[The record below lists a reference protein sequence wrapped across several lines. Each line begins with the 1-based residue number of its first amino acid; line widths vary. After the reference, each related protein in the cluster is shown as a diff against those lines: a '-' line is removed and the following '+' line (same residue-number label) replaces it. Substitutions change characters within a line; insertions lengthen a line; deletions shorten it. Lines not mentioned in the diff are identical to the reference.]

1 MATFYNVP
9 FTDTSANPT
18 PIRVDDQTL
27 NQADTSIT
35 FVGKNYPEFSVPIG
49 KNFLHLLENFAS
61 NTAPSNPIT
70 GQLWYDTDSESVPP
84 RPQLLVYDG
93 TNWTEAGSTKKGS
106 AQPAAENSIAG
117 DLWADTANQQLYL
130 FNGSSWILVGPQY
143 NLGSDSGIRSEEL
156 IDRDTDGIKTV
167 LTCFIN
173 GVRVAVISKDDF
185 YPKTTVD
192 GFARIR
198 QGVNI
203 STADFDTDGL
213 VINKFWGTS
222 EKSDALI
229 VGNNIVPAAN
239 FLRSDIVS
247 TTNFGINI
255 RNTAGLKIGDSLE
268 TVLAS
273 ASGVTTLTNKTPN
286 SVIYLAPSGST
297 GIDNKVIT
305 VTGTTQVGINKT
317 NPGNFPDGAT
327 VANLDI
333 VGNVRQTG
341 LLLVENSTD
350 TTSSTTG
357 SIFTP
362 GGIGVAKSVFIG
374 TAGKLSVQN
383 KVVVGTTSPY
393 LDSVVTPL
401 TDVTYDLGASA
412 RKFRNIYAQAFIG
425 TSFTGNFTGNL
436 TGNITGTSSALATN
450 TIFKLTGDIN
460 SSLIEFNGGQ
470 PTPTR
475 TLTRAQR
482 TLSTARV
489 FTGAVNPEFQVNWF
503 IQLTC
508 TTNPVYNVTNQPITN
523 LGYDSTYGYWFEYST
538 TTSGNITAATVTGSV
553 SPKSGGQFITTVSDE
568 LISSKTAVLD
578 SLDGDYFL
586 VYRASESPSLRKISK
601 SILFSTSGAVPTGS
615 VFPFAGTAVPIGYL
629 LCDGSEQSQGQYPE
643 LYSVISNTYGTGIY
657 NAISNPTGL
666 VGYQTFRIP
675 DLRGRFPVGPETMD
689 NATTVSILTQAV
701 GATRN
706 AITTTGA
713 ISATF
718 VVSSSSINN
727 GPFQNGK
734 VLTGH
739 GLDTSGGPVV
749 ITNFQ
754 VDLPSAGVTTVTVSM
769 PPQPTTYAV
778 AAGLTLQSVGS
789 IDSGG
794 GTPLSAR
801 TPSATAPG
809 VSGGSSTQTL
819 TVNQLPQHSHN
830 LKGSTGTQY
839 YALRFGSG
847 SGDTGAVPGQVRDVG
862 IDIEL
867 LPNSGEVV
875 ATGAV
880 GQAFNISNPF
890 QTINYIIFT
899 GRNT

>member
-1 MATFYNVP
+1 M
-9 FTDTSANPT
+9 
-18 PIRVDDQTL
+18 
-27 NQADTSIT
+27 
-35 FVGKNYPEFSVPIG
+35 
-49 KNFLHLLENFAS
+49 
-61 NTAPSNPIT
+61 
-70 GQLWYDTDSESVPP
+70 
-84 RPQLLVYDG
+84 
-93 TNWTEAGSTKKGS
+93 
-106 AQPAAENSIAG
+106 
-117 DLWADTANQQLYL
+117 
-130 FNGSSWILVGPQY
+130 
-143 NLGSDSGIRSEEL
+143 
-156 IDRDTDGIKTV
+156 
-167 LTCFIN
+167 
-173 GVRVAVISKDDF
+173 
-185 YPKTTVD
+185 
-192 GFARIR
+192 
-198 QGVNI
+198 
-203 STADFDTDGL
+203 
-213 VINKFWGTS
+213 
-222 EKSDALI
+222 
-229 VGNNIVPAAN
+229 
-239 FLRSDIVS
+239 
-247 TTNFGINI
+247 
-255 RNTAGLKIGDSLE
+255 
-268 TVLAS
+268 
-273 ASGVTTLTNKTPN
+273 
-286 SVIYLAPSGST
+286 
-297 GIDNKVIT
+297 
-305 VTGTTQVGINKT
+305 
-317 NPGNFPDGAT
+317 
-327 VANLDI
+327 
-333 VGNVRQTG
+333 
-341 LLLVENSTD
+341 
-350 TTSSTTG
+350 
-357 SIFTP
+357 
-362 GGIGVAKSVFIG
+362 
-374 TAGKLSVQN
+374 
-383 KVVVGTTSPY
+383 
-393 LDSVVTPL
+393 
-401 TDVTYDLGASA
+401 
-412 RKFRNIYAQAFIG
+412 
-425 TSFTGNFTGNL
+425 
-436 TGNITGTSSALATN
+436 ATN

-553 SPKSGGQFITTVSDE
+553 SPKSGGQFITTVSDD